1 MHDLGCEKYVLK
13 RKHRHASMYHIVMYL
28 PRVIC
33 GYSYINLISIV
44 ALIYGDTSKSMYL
57 AQQDIHKPMWKK
69 CV

>member
-1 MHDLGCEKYVLK
+1 MHDLSCEEYVLK
-13 RKHRHASMYHIVMYL
+13 RKHRHASTYRIVMHL

-44 ALIYGDTSKSMYL
+44 ALTYRGTSKSMYL
-57 AQQDIHKPMWKK
+57 AQQDIHKPVWKK